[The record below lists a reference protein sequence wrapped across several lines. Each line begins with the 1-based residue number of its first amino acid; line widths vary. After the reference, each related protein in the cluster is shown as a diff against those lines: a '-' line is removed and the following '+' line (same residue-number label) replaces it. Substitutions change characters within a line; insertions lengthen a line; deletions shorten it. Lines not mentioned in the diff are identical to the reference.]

1 MTENTSQTNN
11 KPQAKTIARAT
22 KWSLF
27 TQIIAKIVPPLS
39 SMILARIFA
48 PEVFGI
54 IATITMVTSFA
65 DTFSES
71 GFQKYIIR
79 KKYDDPEELRKD
91 ADIAYWTNLGI
102 SVLLWIAISFLSAPL
117 CNILGNPGVELAL
130 IVACAQLPI
139 TSLSSI
145 QKAMYY
151 RSYNFSRVFW
161 GQLIS
166 SVSNLCLT
174 LILAFTGCG
183 YWAII
188 FGNITGYL
196 VTALT
201 LTIKSPWH
209 PHLFYDIKRAIRI
222 FSFSFWIMA
231 EGLAVWLTSWF
242 DSFIVGNRLSSY
254 DLGIYKNSQSV
265 VNGVLAIPQNSI
277 TNVLLVTLSKLKDNQ
292 EEYNKAFL
300 HSERMLA
307 YVLLPMAA
315 GICVFRKLA
324 VRIAFG
330 TGWEDA
336 ELVVGVWALASVL
349 RILFVSINTSVYVS
363 KGKPKISLYCQLIDM
378 LFLIPTCIFGIRLG
392 FVKFVILRGIVRLDI
407 IIPSF
412 IILSKV
418 FGIQFRSIAK
428 NLSKPVIATIAMTAI
443 AIILNRINTSM
454 AWSFAAIGICIVF
467 YFVVLWII
475 AREDVKTII
484 GLIKK
489 R

>member
-1 MTENTSQTNN
+1 MSDN
-11 KPQAKTIARAT
+11 KLQKGTIARAT

-27 TQIIAKIVPPLS
+27 TQIIAKIIPPLS

-54 IATITMVTSFA
+54 IATVTMVTSFA

-71 GFQKYIIR
+71 GFQKYIIS
-79 KKYDDPEELRKD
+79 KKYDDPDEFKKD
-91 ADIAYWTNLGI
+91 ADVAYWTNLGI
-102 SVLLWIAISFLSAPL
+102 SGLLWIIISIFSTPL
-117 CNILGNPGVELAL
+117 CNALGNPGIELAL
-130 IVACAQLPI
+130 IVACVQLPI

-145 QKAMYY
+145 QVATYH
-151 RSYNFSRVFW
+151 RTYNFNRVFW

-166 SVSNLCLT
+166 SISN
-174 LILAFTGCG
+174 LAFTLVLAFAG
-183 YWAII
+183 YGFWSII
-188 FGNITGYL
+188 IGNIIGYL
-196 VTALT
+196 VKAVL

-209 PHLFYDIKRAIRI
+209 PSLYYNFGRALRI

-231 EGLAVWLTSWF
+231 EGIAVWLTSWF
-242 DSFIVGNRLSSY
+242 DSFIVGNRLSSHE
-254 DLGIYKNSQSV
+254 LGIYKNSQSV

-277 TNVLLVTLSKLKDNQ
+277 SNVLLVTLSKLKDNQ

-307 YVLLPMAA
+307 YILLPMAA

-336 ELVVGVWALASVL
+336 EIVVGIWALASVL
-349 RILFVSINTSVYVS
+349 RVLFVSTNTCVYVS
-363 KGKPKISLYCQLIDM
+363 KGKPRISLYCQFIDM

-392 FVKFVILRGIVRLDI
+392 FERFVILRGIVRLDI
-407 IIPSF
+407 IIPNF

-418 FGIQFRSIAK
+418 FGIKFRSIAK
-428 NLSKPVIATIAMTAI
+428 NMSKPLLGTIAMTVLAT
-443 AIILNRINTSM
+443 ALHFVSDSM
-454 AWSFAAIGICIVF
+454 IWSFAAIGICIVF
-467 YFVVLWII
+467 YFGLLWLI
-475 AREDVKTII
+475 AREDVRSILK
-484 GLIKK
+484 LVRRK
-489 R
+489 